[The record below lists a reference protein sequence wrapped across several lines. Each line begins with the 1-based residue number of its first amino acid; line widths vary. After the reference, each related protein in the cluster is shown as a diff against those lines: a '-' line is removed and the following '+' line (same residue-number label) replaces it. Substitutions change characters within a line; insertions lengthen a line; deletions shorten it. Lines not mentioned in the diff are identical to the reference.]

1 MKILIQSF
9 NYYPQELGGS
19 ERSSRDLATGFK
31 ARGHEV
37 RVVLS
42 DGSFPR
48 PNVVDGIPID
58 IVEGL
63 PIGKSP
69 LHKGRKFHQRV
80 AWNLRSEIDPVLY
93 LRCLKYLEDSDAD
106 VIVSNNMVGHGS
118 AMMAAAQKKGIP
130 FVPIIRDYGFC
141 CAFGT
146 MMHGGRSCEDPLSPC
161 HIFSTFRRGHLRKM
175 PKIIAISKY
184 VETLLHDI
192 LGTCKTQVIYNSV
205 PDVFL
210 ETPRPDKPDSGPVL
224 TFGYLGRLHPT
235 KGVNELIDAWRRSEL
250 YTKGH
255 RFLLAGDNQG
265 IDEPGDTKDIGVE
278 FLGAQ
283 PAIEFLD
290 RLDVMFLPALWA
302 EPFGRTV
309 IEATARGVF
318 VIGSPNGG
326 IPELITPQTG
336 MVLPK
341 VDVGSLT
348 QCLLELS
355 ANPAPVHALRQL
367 DARPALAQF
376 RSESML
382 DQYEQMLEEVVSGNT
397 A

>member
-19 ERSSRDLATGFK
+19 ERSARDLATGFK
-31 ARGHEV
+31 ARGHDV

-48 PNVVDGIPID
+48 PDVVDGIPID

-69 LHKGRKFHQRV
+69 LHKGRKFYQRV

-93 LRCLKYLEDSDAD
+93 MRCLKYLEDSDAD
-106 VIVSNNMVGHGS
+106 IIVSNNMVGHGS

-146 MMHGGRSCEDPLSPC
+146 MMHGGRSCDDPLSPC

-175 PKIIAISKY
+175 PTIIAISKY
-184 VETLLHDI
+184 VENLLHDM
-192 LGTCKTQVIYNSV
+192 LGPCKTQVIYNSV

-210 ETPRPDKPDSGPVL
+210 ETPRPDRTDSGPAL

-235 KGVNELIDAWRRSEL
+235 KGVNELIEAWRRSEL

-255 RFLLAGDNQG
+255 RFLLAGGNQG
-265 IDEPGDTKDIGVE
+265 IDEPEDAQDIGIE

-341 VDVGSLT
+341 VDVDSLT
-348 QCLLELS
+348 KCLLELS

-367 DARPALAQF
+367 DVTPALAQF

-382 DQYEQMLEEVVSGNT
+382 DQYEQMLEKVVSGDT